1 MLASQADALYAKHY
15 DFATGFFFWVQK
27 ADGATL
33 WTKPRGVPA
42 NLPCPDLDQPMPG
55 SSVGSS
61 DVGADGGALPEAA
74 VAIGEAGALYGE
86 WQVLWDEVAA
96 AEYYYS
102 ETTGEATYDKPWE
115 LLQLEDGVAAT
126 ATNFD
131 SPENGGGGEAE
142 GGGGYDEGMFDE
154 VPPDVSAPAAASVA
168 VMLDPAPEDAAAA
181 RPLAMFPPLSQPA
194 AGAQRKLHP
203 AQAARAKQ
211 LQLLRNHGSS
221 NSSRSQQGQLGLP
234 RAGDVSVQPWDRRVT
249 KVGWA
254 PRSVGVFHYKYKW
267 PF

>member
-33 WTKPRGVPA
+33 WTKPRGLPA
-42 NLPCPDLDQPMPG
+42 NLPCPDLDQPMPD

-74 VAIGEAGALYGE
+74 VADGEASALYGE

-115 LLQLEDGVAAT
+115 LLQLEEEVAVT

-131 SPENGGGGEAE
+131 SPENDGGGVAE
-142 GGGGYDEGMFDE
+142 GGGGGGYDEGMFDE
-154 VPPDVSAPAAASVA
+154 VPPD
-168 VMLDPAPEDAAAA
+168 DPAPEEAAVA
-181 RPLAMFPPLSQPA
+181 RPPAMFPPLSQPA
-194 AGAQRKLHP
+194 AGAHRKLHP